1 MEKPRLGVSPLQTM
15 TRDTVDRK
23 IQPFTIHHVM
33 QHVDHVPCHG
43 YNQLVYNFDINVH
56 NDHRARAGVD
66 IVREYEVRLG
76 SLQIQMKFYL
86 EKMKLR

>member
-1 MEKPRLGVSPLQTM
+1 MCVRTFHSLPFLVLNGKMARISPLLDGGF
-15 TRDTVDRK
+15 DT
-23 IQPFTIHHVM
+23 T
-33 QHVDHVPCHG
+33 
-43 YNQLVYNFDINVH
+43 H
-56 NDHRARAGVD
+56 NDHRAGAGVD